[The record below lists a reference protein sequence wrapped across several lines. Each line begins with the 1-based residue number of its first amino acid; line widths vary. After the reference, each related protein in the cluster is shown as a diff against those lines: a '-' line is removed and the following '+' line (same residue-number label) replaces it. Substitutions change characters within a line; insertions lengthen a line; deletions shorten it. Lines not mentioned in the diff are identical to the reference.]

1 MKSILESIN
10 NRELALL
17 IWMFLLFLWVAFT
30 TNFLKN
36 ADKIL
41 QSFFWS
47 KLTPHFLAVAT
58 YVTGIVYFLFKIH
71 LWDLS
76 QLKNTVLW
84 YFTVGIASL
93 FHIPDKDKSN
103 YLNATFKDVLSL
115 TAMIQFLIGVYSF
128 SLIVELI
135 LIPFVVIITG
145 MMVIA
150 ESNKEHRRLIPILRK
165 LTVLIGSILI
175 CYSLFKIIVDF
186 KSFSSKST
194 LTDFLVPAVL
204 SFLFLPMLYIMSII
218 VTHDD
223 VFTGIEKRI
232 KGSGLQIY
240 ARWKTLLYFH
250 VNKTDLY
257 RWRKLLHLQHIKS
270 RNDVDQSIRLIKKMK
285 RNERNPVS
293 VDRSKGWSPYSALL
307 FLKENGITTGYYQPT
322 ITVHEW
328 MACSK
333 YMDVDDNTPASN
345 ISYYIE
351 GDATVATKLTLSLS
365 VYNSQEDGL
374 AIAKFLDNTAL
385 LYKNSL
391 NKAFIT
397 QIEESI
403 IKGINYQQK
412 IENISIIIEKQ
423 VWENV
428 AGGYNLN
435 FKIQICK

>member
-36 ADKIL
+36 AGKIL

-47 KLTPHFLAVAT
+47 KLTPYFLVVAT

-84 YFTVGIASL
+84 HFTVGVASL
-93 FHIPDKDKSN
+93 FHITDKDKRN
-103 YLNATFKDVLSL
+103 YLNATIKDVLSL
-115 TAMIQFLIGVYSF
+115 TAILQFLIGVYSF

-135 LIPFVVIITG
+135 LMPLVVIITG
-145 MMVIA
+145 MAVIA
-150 ESNKEHRRLIPILRK
+150 KSNKEYHKLIPALRK
-165 LTVLIGSILI
+165 VTVLIGLILI
-175 CYSLFKIIVDF
+175 CYSLFKIIADF
-186 KSFSSKST
+186 KSFANQST

-204 SFLFLPMLYIMSII
+204 SFLFLPMLYIMSIV

-223 VFTGIEKRI
+223 VFTGIDKRI
-232 KGSGLQIY
+232 KYPELQRY
-240 ARWKTLLYFH
+240 AKWKTLLYVH
-250 VNKTDLY
+250 VNKNDLY
-257 RWRKLLHLQHIKS
+257 RWRKLLPLQHIKS
-270 RNDVDQSIRLIKKMK
+270 RNDIDNSIQLIKEIK
-285 RNERNPVS
+285 RNEKNPVS
-293 VDRSKGWSPYSALL
+293 VNWNKGWSPYSALL
-307 FLKENGITTGYYQPT
+307 FLKENGVTTGYYQPA

-333 YMDVDDNTPASN
+333 YLDLDDNTPASN
-345 ISYYIE
+345 ISYYVE

-365 VYNSQEDGL
+365 VYNNQQDGL
-374 AIAKFLDNTAL
+374 AIAKFLDNAVL
-385 LYKNSL
+385 LFKKSL
-391 NKAFIT
+391 YTPIPI

-403 IKGINYQQK
+403 INGIGYQQK
-412 IENISIIIEKQ
+412 IGNRSIIIEKQ
-423 VWENV
+423 LWENA
-428 AGGYNLN
+428 AGGYHLNL
-435 FKIQICK
+435 KIQTCN